1 MQTPLPNILVTLG
14 NLHSSV
20 SESLN
25 LLVYK
30 IELVILLSTRASLVT
45 QMVKNLPAVQE
56 TWV

>member
-1 MQTPLPNILVTLG
+1 MQTPLPNISVTLG

>member
-1 MQTPLPNILVTLG
+1 MQTPLPNISVTLG
-14 NLHSSV
+14 YLHSSV

-45 QMVKNLPAVQE
+45 EMVKNLPAVQE